1 MSIVNT
7 SPEFGRKSKNP
18 PIPGIRIYGTGIGM
32 PENFIPNEELNTP
45 GCDSEWIV
53 QRTGIRSRFHASQRQ
68 ATSDLAIAAA
78 EACLANAGATAAD
91 VDLVLICTMTPDHF
105 TPSTACLV
113 QGKLG
118 FHCPAMDLNA
128 ACSGFIYG
136 LITASQFIST
146 GSVRRALVIGADK
159 MSIVIDPQDPRTWP
173 LFGDGAGAALVGG
186 DDSLSLEAGGP
197 GIISWRL
204 GSEGELGGS
213 LVVPA
218 GGSRQP
224 NTIEAIE
231 ARENYLKMEGRAVFK
246 WAVRRLPEIVMS
258 LVEDAGIDLQ
268 DVDVF
273 LLHQA
278 NRRII
283 DAAADQMGID
293 PAKVFVNLDRFG
305 NTSAGSVPI
314 LMHECYENG
323 KIEPGQLVL
332 AAGFGAGLTWGGY
345 LMRW

>member
-1 MSIVNT
+1 
-7 SPEFGRKSKNP
+7 
-18 PIPGIRIYGTGIGM
+18 
-32 PENFIPNEELNTP
+32 
-45 GCDSEWIV
+45 
-53 QRTGIRSRFHASQRQ
+53 
-68 ATSDLAIAAA
+68 
-78 EACLANAGATAAD
+78 
-91 VDLVLICTMTPDHF
+91 
-105 TPSTACLV
+105 
-113 QGKLG
+113 
-118 FHCPAMDLNA
+118 
-128 ACSGFIYG
+128 
-136 LITASQFIST
+136 
-146 GSVRRALVIGADK
+146 
-159 MSIVIDPQDPRTWP
+159 MSIVIDPLDPRTWP

-186 DDSLSLEAGGP
+186 DDLHNCDAGGP
-197 GIISWRL
+197 GLLSWRL

-224 NTIEAIE
+224 NTIEAIQ
-231 ARENYLKMEGRAVFK
+231 ARDNYLKMEGRSVFK
-246 WAVRRLPEIVMS
+246 WAVRRLPEIAMG

-283 DAAADQMGID
+283 DAAAEQMGID

-323 KIEPGQLVL
+323 DIEPGNLVL
-332 AAGFGAGLTWGGY
+332 SVGFGAGLTWGGY